1 MVAQRFGTIRNTREL
16 RAVPASRKRCST
28 SRPQCHIIDSP
39 IVHCATSISGSAKR
53 ISAILRTTLS
63 DTTTVFNVGRSLD
76 TIVRADGCLRF
87 SLRECIYDREIIP
100 NAIIYPV

>member
-1 MVAQRFGTIRNTREL
+1 MVSFVAICAGYAVQR
-16 RAVPASRKRCST
+16 
-28 SRPQCHIIDSP
+28 HIIDSP
-39 IVHCATSISGSAKR
+39 IVRCATSDQWECEANY
-53 ISAILRTTLS
+53 AILHTKLS

-76 TIVRADGCLRF
+76 TIVRADACLRF